1 LPRFANQLPPPAIER
16 NHPNMTRALI
26 IDTDPSVDDAV
37 AALVALAS
45 PAELEVL
52 ALTTVAGN
60 VPVALTTKNALKVL
74 ALAGR
79 TDIPVHPGATGPLNG
94 TLRSAEYVQGATGMD
109 GFELAEPATAGSG
122 YAPDAIVDL
131 VMARPAQSITLC
143 CIAPMT
149 NVALALR
156 KAPAVAGRLREIVI
170 MGGARS
176 EGGNIT
182 PCAEF
187 NVFVDPEA
195 AHAVFT
201 CGAPITLIPLDCTHQ
216 ALTSAE
222 RLDRLRAL
230 GTPLAEALY
239 HLLVFNK
246 RFHERRCGTDGAP
259 LHDAT
264 TIAYL
269 LRPDLFTGRR
279 AHVAV
284 ECTSELTRGMTVIDW
299 WGVTGKA
306 ANAQVLTGIHAA
318 AYFDLVIER
327 LARLG

>member
-1 LPRFANQLPPPAIER
+1 MR
-16 NHPNMTRALI
+16 RALI

-79 TDIPVHPGATGPLNG
+79 TDIPVHPGATGPLEG
-94 TLRSAEYVQGATGMD
+94 ALRSAEYVQGATGMD
-109 GFELAEPATAGSG
+109 GFVLPEPSVTAGG

-131 VMARPAQSITLC
+131 VMARPPGSVTLA

-149 NVALALR
+149 NIALALR
-156 KAPAVAGRLREIVI
+156 RCPGLAARLREIVI

-195 AHAVFT
+195 AAAVLA

-216 ALTSAE
+216 ALTSAD
-222 RLDRLRAL
+222 RLARLRAL

-239 HLLVFNK
+239 HLLAFNK
-246 RFHERRCGTDGAP
+246 RFHEKRCGTDGAP

-264 TIAYL
+264 TIAWRL
-269 LRPDLFTGRR
+269 QPGLCSGRHV
-279 AHVAV
+279 HVAV
-284 ECTSELTRGMTVIDW
+284 ECAGAHTRGMTVIDW
-299 WGVTGKA
+299 WGVTGKP
-306 ANAQVLTGIHAA
+306 ANAQVLTGIHAE

>member
-1 LPRFANQLPPPAIER
+1 MRRAI
-16 NHPNMTRALI
+16 I

-37 AALVALAS
+37 ATLVALAS

-79 TDIPVHPGATGPLNG
+79 TDIPVHAGAAGPLEG
-94 TLRSAEYVQGATGMD
+94 ALRSAEYVQGATGMD
-109 GFELAEPATAGSG
+109 GFELPEPAVAAGG
-122 YAPDAIVDL
+122 YAPEAIVDR
-131 VMARPAQSITLC
+131 VMARPPGSVSLV

-156 KAPAVAGRLREIVI
+156 REPALAGRLREIVI

-195 AHAVFT
+195 AAAVLA

-216 ALTSAE
+216 ALTSAS
-222 RLDRLRAL
+222 RLARLRAL

-246 RFHERRCGTDGAP
+246 RFHEKRCGTDGAP

-264 TIAYL
+264 TIAWL
-269 LRPDLFTGRR
+269 LQPGLFSGRQV
-279 AHVAV
+279 HVAV
-284 ECTSELTRGMTVIDW
+284 ECAGTHTRGMTVIDW
-299 WGVTGKA
+299 WGVTRKP
-306 ANAQVLTGIHAA
+306 ANAQVLTGIHAE
-318 AYFDLVIER
+318 AYFDLVIGR

>member
-1 LPRFANQLPPPAIER
+1 MA
-16 NHPNMTRALI
+16 RALI

-45 PAELEVL
+45 PEDLEVL

-60 VPVALTTKNALKVL
+60 VPVALTTKNALKIL

-79 TDIPVHPGATGPLNG
+79 TDIAVHPGATGPLNG
-94 TLRSAEYVQGATGMD
+94 ALRSAEYVNGATGMD
-109 GFELAEPATAGSG
+109 GFDLPEPARAGKG
-122 YAPDAIVDL
+122 YAPDAIVDTI
-131 VMARPAQSITLC
+131 MARPAHSVTMV

-149 NVALALR
+149 NLALALR
-156 KAPAVAGRLREIVI
+156 KAPGVAGRLREIVI

-176 EGGNIT
+176 EAGNIT

-187 NVFVDPEA
+187 NIFVDPEA
-195 AHAVFT
+195 AQMVFT

-216 ALTSAE
+216 ALTSAG
-222 RLDRLRAL
+222 RLGRLRAL
-230 GTPLAEALY
+230 GTPVAEALY

-269 LRPDLFTGRR
+269 LRPELFSGR
-279 AHVAV
+279 HVNVAV
-284 ECTSELTRGMTVIDW
+284 ECASGLTRGMTVIDW
-299 WGVTGKA
+299 WSVTGKA
-306 ANAQVLTGIHAA
+306 ANAQVLTGIHAD
-318 AYFDLVIER
+318 AYFDLVLER
-327 LARLG
+327 LARLA